1 MMEFGWWLMGVEYWL
16 VDDGW
21 MVGGLVIER
30 AKV

>member
-21 MVGGLVIER
+21 MVGGLV
-30 AKV
+30 KVV